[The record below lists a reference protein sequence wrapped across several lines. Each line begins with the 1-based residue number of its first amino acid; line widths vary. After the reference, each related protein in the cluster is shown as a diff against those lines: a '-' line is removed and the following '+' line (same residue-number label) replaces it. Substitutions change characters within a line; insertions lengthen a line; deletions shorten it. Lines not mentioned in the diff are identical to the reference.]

1 MKKHVFLIAA
11 AAVMLMAC
19 GAKQNQNSGNNADS
33 TTVSNGGDAMN
44 RVSTPSQTEPYDLAF
59 YGLKGNVKKM
69 NNNVEFDK
77 SGIIVKVDGYNPFEL
92 EEPQRSFNEETNE
105 VSDLE
110 KWTRDGKGRIIS
122 QRAWEYEQ
130 IYVWEGSQIIRDT
143 TYCEGQVWLTTYE
156 YDKDSRL
163 VKNTTVMCEDNGE
176 FKFEPCGTLE
186 FTYKDFDSHNN
197 WTKCITKKSDAVSNE
212 VSEDEVTRTIEYWE

>member
-1 MKKHVFLIAA
+1 MKKHISIISIAA
-11 AAVMLMAC
+11 LMLCAC
-19 GAKQNQNSGNNADS
+19 GGAKQNNNAIKAND
-33 TTVSNGGDAMN
+33 NGKDGGQT
-44 RVSTPSQTEPYDLAF
+44 VSTPAQTEPYDLAF
-59 YGLKGNVKKM
+59 YQLKGNVKKM
-69 NNNVEFDK
+69 NNSVEFDK
-77 SGIIVKVDGYNPFEL
+77 TGIITKVDGYNPFEL

-143 TYCEGQVWLTTYE
+143 TYCEGQIWLTTYE
-156 YDKDSRL
+156 YDKDNRL
-163 VKNTTVMCEDNGE
+163 VKNTTVMCEDNGKFE
-176 FKFEPCGTLE
+176 FEPCGTLE

>member
-1 MKKHVFLIAA
+1 
-11 AAVMLMAC
+11 
-19 GAKQNQNSGNNADS
+19 
-33 TTVSNGGDAMN
+33 
-44 RVSTPSQTEPYDLAF
+44 
-59 YGLKGNVKKM
+59 
-69 NNNVEFDK
+69 
-77 SGIIVKVDGYNPFEL
+77 
-92 EEPQRSFNEETNE
+92 
-105 VSDLE
+105 
-110 KWTRDGKGRIIS
+110 
-122 QRAWEYEQ
+122 
-130 IYVWEGSQIIRDT
+130 IRDT
-143 TYCEGQVWLTTYE
+143 TYCEGQIWLTTYE

>member
-1 MKKHVFLIAA
+1 MKKQLTIIALA
-11 AAVMLMAC
+11 AIMLSAC
-19 GAKQNQNSGNNADS
+19 GGANQNQNQNQNSGNNTDS
-33 TTVSNGGDAMN
+33 V
-44 RVSTPSQTEPYDLAF
+44 PSQTEPYDLAF

-143 TYCEGQVWLTTYE
+143 TYCEGQVWLTNYE
-156 YDKDSRL
+156 YDNNGNPI
-163 VKNTTVMCEDNGE
+163 KNTTVMCEDNDKYE
-176 FKFEPCGTLE
+176 FEPCGIIE
-186 FTYKDFDSHNN
+186 YTYKDFDSHNN
-197 WTKCITKKSDAVSNE
+197 WTKCIVKKTDQVTNE
-212 VSEDEVTRTIEYWE
+212 VSEDEVTRTIEYW

>member
-1 MKKHVFLIAA
+1 MKKQLTIIALA
-11 AAVMLMAC
+11 AIMLSAC
-19 GAKQNQNSGNNADS
+19 GGANQNQNSGNNTDS
-33 TTVSNGGDAMN
+33 VPA
-44 RVSTPSQTEPYDLAF
+44 QTELYDLAF
-59 YGLKGNVKKM
+59 YNLKGNVKKM
-69 NNNVEFDK
+69 NNSVEFDK
-77 SGIIVKVDGYNPFEL
+77 NGVITKVDGYNPFGL
-92 EEPQRSFNEETNE
+92 EEPQRSYNEETGDFT
-105 VSDLE
+105 DLE

-156 YDKDSRL
+156 YNKDGLL
-163 VKNTTVMCEDNGE
+163 VKNTTVMCEDNDE
-176 FKFEPCGTLE
+176 YKFEPCGIIE

-197 WTKCITKKSDAVSNE
+197 WTKCIAKKTDQVSNE